1 MHQSQP
7 PQIKQALLLK
17 LGKRLKQ
24 IESMITSD
32 YDHIWDCCCD
42 HGYLGMSI
50 LNQQLS
56 AKVHFVDIVPELMID
71 LENKLTVYAKN
82 VSNAD
87 SNTWKT
93 HCIDIKT
100 LPLESYSGKQLIIIA
115 GVGGTQAS
123 EFVSALCDKYP
134 HLEIDFLLCPVR
146 KLYELRQQLISLKLE
161 LKSEILVEENKQFYE
176 LILISKPVTTTKT
189 TATNGDEQTKT
200 ISTTGEQLWHCH
212 NALEL
217 KQAQSYLN
225 KNLQHYKKMHQGVN
239 NPEIGDILKAYQKV
253 EIQLIE

>member
-1 MHQSQP
+1 M
-7 PQIKQALLLK
+7 K

-24 IESMITSD
+24 IESMITPD

-56 AKVHFVDIVPELMID
+56 SKVHFVDIVPELMID
-71 LENKLTVYAKN
+71 LENKLTAYAKN

-87 SNTWKT
+87 SNTWQT

-123 EFVSALCDKYP
+123 EFVSALCELCDKYP

-176 LILISKPVTTTKT
+176 LILISKPTETVK
-189 TATNGDEQTKT
+189 NCDIESEEKNCKT
-200 ISTTGEQLWHCH
+200 ISTVGNQLWHCR
-212 NALEL
+212 NSIEV

-225 KNLQHYKKMHQGVN
+225 KNLQHYQKMHQSVN
-239 NPEIGDILKAYQKV
+239 STKTGAILKAYQNID
-253 EIQLIE
+253 IQLTE